1 MLEGLEISVQYYK
14 SLSTII
20 DYRIEAEYF
29 DKRFLKIDE
38 IFERIESTTFFN
50 VANYE
55 NGRAYNSEEF
65 SELQLENGVKVSK
78 IGDVTQK
85 RINVNWVEVSE
96 LEFLRQKGNCLI
108 DDDILMTLTGDPPD
122 VGKVNLFKDNQ
133 IKSTWN
139 QRVARVYLQENQ
151 SIFFS
156 SKVFFIVLYNRFCRE
171 QLERFAKGIRQ
182 RNLGVECIEKLRLPI
197 LSITLQIKLNELIT
211 ESFSLLENA
220 NSIYK
225 SSETLLLESLDL
237 NNFVP
242 TAEAVNVK
250 SFKESFLSSGRLD
263 AEYYQ
268 KKYEEI
274 IARVKSHKYDQL
286 GNLVNIKKSIEPG
299 SDAYQEEG
307 VPFIR
312 VSNLNKMGLSEPD
325 IHLDGVKYKD
335 VVRPRKDTILLSK
348 DGTVGI
354 AYKVSEDMN
363 AITSGAILHLSV
375 KTDEVFPDYLTL
387 VLNSK
392 VVQMQAERD
401 AGGSILQHWKPSE
414 IEQVE
419 IPIIDKQTQEKI
431 ALLVSDSFM
440 LKKQSEQL
448 LETAKRAVE
457 IAIEES
463 EEVAM
468 QFIQASQAFN

>member
-1 MLEGLEISVQYYK
+1 MLEGLEISILK
-14 SLSTII
+14 LSEILK
-20 DYRIEAEYF
+20 DNIEFRSDSEYF
-29 DKRFLKIDE
+29 SKKYLEFNSFLDSRSSD
-38 IFERIESTTFFN
+38 RISKY
-50 VANYE
+50 A
-55 NGRAYNSEEF
+55 
-65 SELQLENGVKVSK
+65 KVSD
-78 IGDVTQK
+78 GDHSK
-85 RINVNWVEVSE
+85 
-96 LEFLRQKGNCLI
+96 F
-108 DDDILMTLTGDPPD
+108 P
-122 VGKVNLFKDNQ
+122 DNQ
-133 IKSTWN
+133 IDEV
-139 QRVARVYLQENQ
+139 RYLQAKDIKKHFIEDYNPVYISKEYFNKNKRSHVTEEN
-151 SIFFS
+151 I
-156 SKVFFIVLYNRFCRE
+156 
-171 QLERFAKGIRQ
+171 
-182 RNLGVECIEKLRLPI
+182 I
-197 LSITLQIKLNELIT
+197 LSIMGSVGDIAITPKDFIPTLANRAVAIIKEIKVINPYYLFTYLSTKYGQLQIDRQKNGGVQERINLDVLSKIRIPFIENNFQKTIEKTIKDSHLKRK
-211 ESFSLLENA
+211 ESRQTYSQA
-220 NSIYK
+220 
-225 SSETLLLESLDL
+225 ETLLLETLGLID
-237 NNFVP
+237 FEP
-242 TAEAVNVK
+242 TTEAVNIK
-250 SFKESFLSSGRLD
+250 NFKESFLSSGRLD

-286 GNLVNIKKSIEPG
+286 GNLVDIKKSIEPG

-348 DGTVGI
+348 DGSVGI

>member
-1 MLEGLEISVQYYK
+1 MLEGLEISILK
-14 SLSTII
+14 LSEILK
-20 DYRIEAEYF
+20 DNIEFRSDSEYF
-29 DKRFLKIDE
+29 SKKYLEFNSFLDSRSSD
-38 IFERIESTTFFN
+38 RISKY
-50 VANYE
+50 A
-55 NGRAYNSEEF
+55 
-65 SELQLENGVKVSK
+65 KVSD
-78 IGDVTQK
+78 GDHSK
-85 RINVNWVEVSE
+85 
-96 LEFLRQKGNCLI
+96 F
-108 DDDILMTLTGDPPD
+108 P
-122 VGKVNLFKDNQ
+122 DNQ
-133 IKSTWN
+133 IDEV
-139 QRVARVYLQENQ
+139 RYLQAKDIKKHFIEDYNPVYISKEYFNKNKRSHVTEEN
-151 SIFFS
+151 I
-156 SKVFFIVLYNRFCRE
+156 
-171 QLERFAKGIRQ
+171 
-182 RNLGVECIEKLRLPI
+182 I
-197 LSITLQIKLNELIT
+197 LSIMGSVGDIAITPKDFIPTLANRAVAIIKEIKVINPYYLFTYLSTKYGQLQIDRQKNGGVQERINLDVLSKIRIPFIENNFQKTIEKTIKDSHLKRK
-211 ESFSLLENA
+211 ESRQTYSQA
-220 NSIYK
+220 
-225 SSETLLLESLDL
+225 ETLLLETLGLID
-237 NNFVP
+237 FEP
-242 TAEAVNVK
+242 TTEAVNIK
-250 SFKESFLSSGRLD
+250 NFKESFLSSGRLD

-286 GNLVNIKKSIEPG
+286 GNLVNIIKSIEPG

-348 DGTVGI
+348 DGSVGI

-375 KTDEVFPDYLTL
+375 KTDEVLPDYLTL

-419 IPIIDKQTQEKI
+419 IPIIDKQIQEKI
-431 ALLVSDSFM
+431 ASLVSDSFT

-457 IAIEES
+457 IAIEEG

-468 QFIQASQAFN
+468 QFIKESQAFN

>member
-1 MLEGLEISVQYYK
+1 MLEGLEISEISLQELIKYTISLRFDSEYFRKEYLAIDKLLSNNKRSKLASITSKIDVGFVGSMTAYYRETGVRLMQTKNINSFFIDDSDTIKITDSFHKQLRK
-14 SLSTII
+14 SQIHCGDILIARSGSFGKAAIYLDDEIINSSDIIIIKADEELINPFYLTAFLNSNCGINQMIRFASGGLQGHVNLTII
-20 DYRIEAEYF
+20 EELVVPLLRNDFQKSVERLIFQAHIDKKDAAMKYQEA
-29 DKRFLKIDE
+29 
-38 IFERIESTTFFN
+38 
-50 VANYE
+50 
-55 NGRAYNSEEF
+55 
-65 SELQLENGVKVSK
+65 
-78 IGDVTQK
+78 
-85 RINVNWVEVSE
+85 
-96 LEFLRQKGNCLI
+96 
-108 DDDILMTLTGDPPD
+108 
-122 VGKVNLFKDNQ
+122 
-133 IKSTWN
+133 
-139 QRVARVYLQENQ
+139 
-151 SIFFS
+151 
-156 SKVFFIVLYNRFCRE
+156 
-171 QLERFAKGIRQ
+171 
-182 RNLGVECIEKLRLPI
+182 
-197 LSITLQIKLNELIT
+197 
-211 ESFSLLENA
+211 
-220 NSIYK
+220 
-225 SSETLLLESLDL
+225 ETLLLETLGLS
-237 NNFVP
+237 NFEP
-242 TAEAVNVK
+242 TPEAVNVK

-335 VVRPRKDTILLSK
+335 VIKPRKDTILLSK
-348 DGTVGI
+348 DGSVGI

-375 KTDEVFPDYLTL
+375 KADEVLPDYLTL

-419 IPIIDKQTQEKI
+419 IPIIDKQIQEKI
-431 ALLVSDSFM
+431 ALLVSESFR

>member
-1 MLEGLEISVQYYK
+1 MLEGLEISILK
-14 SLSTII
+14 LSEILK
-20 DYRIEAEYF
+20 DNIEFRSDSEYF
-29 DKRFLKIDE
+29 SKKYLEFNSFLDSRSSD
-38 IFERIESTTFFN
+38 RISKY
-50 VANYE
+50 A
-55 NGRAYNSEEF
+55 
-65 SELQLENGVKVSK
+65 KVSD
-78 IGDVTQK
+78 GDHSK
-85 RINVNWVEVSE
+85 
-96 LEFLRQKGNCLI
+96 F
-108 DDDILMTLTGDPPD
+108 P
-122 VGKVNLFKDNQ
+122 DNQ
-133 IKSTWN
+133 IDEV
-139 QRVARVYLQENQ
+139 RYLQAKDIKKHFIEDYNPVYISKEYFNKNKRSHVTEEN
-151 SIFFS
+151 I
-156 SKVFFIVLYNRFCRE
+156 
-171 QLERFAKGIRQ
+171 
-182 RNLGVECIEKLRLPI
+182 I
-197 LSITLQIKLNELIT
+197 LSIMGSVGDIAITPKDFIPTLANRAVAIIKEIKVINPYYLFTYLSTKYGQLQIDRQKNGGVQERINLDVLSKIRIPFIENNFQKTIEKTIKDSHLKRK
-211 ESFSLLENA
+211 ESRQTYSQA
-220 NSIYK
+220 
-225 SSETLLLESLDL
+225 ETLLLETLGLID
-237 NNFVP
+237 FEP
-242 TAEAVNVK
+242 TTEAVNIK
-250 SFKESFLSSGRLD
+250 NFKESFLSSGRLD

-286 GNLVNIKKSIEPG
+286 GNLVDIKKSIEPG

-348 DGTVGI
+348 DGSVGI

-363 AITSGAILHLSV
+363 AITSGAILHLSA
-375 KTDEVFPDYLTL
+375 KTDEVLPDYLTL

>member
-1 MLEGLEISVQYYK
+1 MLEGLEISILK
-14 SLSTII
+14 LSEILK
-20 DYRIEAEYF
+20 DNIEFRSDSEYF
-29 DKRFLKIDE
+29 SKKYLEFNSFLDSRSSD
-38 IFERIESTTFFN
+38 RISKY
-50 VANYE
+50 A
-55 NGRAYNSEEF
+55 
-65 SELQLENGVKVSK
+65 KVSD
-78 IGDVTQK
+78 GDHSK
-85 RINVNWVEVSE
+85 
-96 LEFLRQKGNCLI
+96 F
-108 DDDILMTLTGDPPD
+108 P
-122 VGKVNLFKDNQ
+122 DNQ
-133 IKSTWN
+133 IDEV
-139 QRVARVYLQENQ
+139 RYLQAKDIKKHFIEDYNPVYISKEYFNKNKRSHVTEEN
-151 SIFFS
+151 I
-156 SKVFFIVLYNRFCRE
+156 
-171 QLERFAKGIRQ
+171 
-182 RNLGVECIEKLRLPI
+182 I
-197 LSITLQIKLNELIT
+197 LSIMGSVGDIAITPKDFIPTLANRAVAIIKEIKVINPYYLFTYLSTKYGQLQIDRQKNGGVQERINLDVLSKIRIPFIENNFQKTIEKTIKDSHLKRK
-211 ESFSLLENA
+211 ESRQTYSQA
-220 NSIYK
+220 
-225 SSETLLLESLDL
+225 ETLLLETLGLID
-237 NNFVP
+237 FEP
-242 TAEAVNVK
+242 TTEAVNIK
-250 SFKESFLSSGRLD
+250 NFKESFLSSGRLD

-286 GNLVNIKKSIEPG
+286 GNLVNIIKSIEPG

-348 DGTVGI
+348 DGSVGI

-375 KTDEVFPDYLTL
+375 KTDEVLPDYLTL

-419 IPIIDKQTQEKI
+419 IPIIDKQIQEKI
-431 ALLVSDSFM
+431 ASLVSDSFT

>member
-1 MLEGLEISVQYYK
+1 MLEGLEISILK
-14 SLSTII
+14 LSEILK
-20 DYRIEAEYF
+20 DNIEFRSDSEYF
-29 DKRFLKIDE
+29 SKKYLEFNSFLDSRSSD
-38 IFERIESTTFFN
+38 RISKY
-50 VANYE
+50 A
-55 NGRAYNSEEF
+55 
-65 SELQLENGVKVSK
+65 KVSD
-78 IGDVTQK
+78 GDHSK
-85 RINVNWVEVSE
+85 
-96 LEFLRQKGNCLI
+96 F
-108 DDDILMTLTGDPPD
+108 P
-122 VGKVNLFKDNQ
+122 DNQ
-133 IKSTWN
+133 IDEV
-139 QRVARVYLQENQ
+139 RYLQAKDIKKHFIEDYNPVYISKEYFNKNKRSHVTEEN
-151 SIFFS
+151 I
-156 SKVFFIVLYNRFCRE
+156 
-171 QLERFAKGIRQ
+171 
-182 RNLGVECIEKLRLPI
+182 I
-197 LSITLQIKLNELIT
+197 LSIMGSVGDIAITPKDFIPTLANRAVAIIKEIKVINPYYLFTYLSTKYGQLQIDRQKNGGVQERINLDVLSKIRIPFIENNFQKTIEKTIKDSHLKRK
-211 ESFSLLENA
+211 ESRQTYSQA
-220 NSIYK
+220 
-225 SSETLLLESLDL
+225 ETLLLETLGLID
-237 NNFVP
+237 FEP
-242 TAEAVNVK
+242 TTEAVNIK
-250 SFKESFLSSGRLD
+250 NFKESFLSSGRLD

-286 GNLVNIKKSIEPG
+286 GNLVDIKKSIEPG

-312 VSNLNKMGLSEPD
+312 ISNLNKMGLSEPD

-348 DGTVGI
+348 DGSVGI

>member
-1 MLEGLEISVQYYK
+1 MGSVGDIAITPKDFIPTLANRAVAIIKEIKVINPYYLFTY
-14 SLSTII
+14 LSTKYGQLQI
-20 DYRIEAEYF
+20 DRQ
-29 DKRFLKIDE
+29 KNGGVQ
-38 IFERIESTTFFN
+38 ERIN
-50 VANYE
+50 LDV
-55 NGRAYNSEEF
+55 
-65 SELQLENGVKVSK
+65 LSK
-78 IGDVTQK
+78 IRIPFIENNFQK
-85 RINVNWVEVSE
+85 
-96 LEFLRQKGNCLI
+96 
-108 DDDILMTLTGDPPD
+108 T
-122 VGKVNLFKDNQ
+122 
-133 IKSTWN
+133 
-139 QRVARVYLQENQ
+139 
-151 SIFFS
+151 
-156 SKVFFIVLYNRFCRE
+156 
-171 QLERFAKGIRQ
+171 
-182 RNLGVECIEKLRLPI
+182 IEK
-197 LSITLQIKLNELIT
+197 TIKDSHLKRK
-211 ESFSLLENA
+211 ESRQTYSQA
-220 NSIYK
+220 
-225 SSETLLLESLDL
+225 ETLLLETLGLID
-237 NNFVP
+237 FEP
-242 TAEAVNVK
+242 TTEAVNIK
-250 SFKESFLSSGRLD
+250 NFKESFLSSGRLD

-286 GNLVNIKKSIEPG
+286 GNLVNIIKSIEPG

-348 DGTVGI
+348 DGSVGI

-375 KTDEVFPDYLTL
+375 KTDEVLPDYLTL

-419 IPIIDKQTQEKI
+419 IPIIDKQIQEKI

-457 IAIEES
+457 IAIEEG

-468 QFIQASQAFN
+468 QFIKESQAFN